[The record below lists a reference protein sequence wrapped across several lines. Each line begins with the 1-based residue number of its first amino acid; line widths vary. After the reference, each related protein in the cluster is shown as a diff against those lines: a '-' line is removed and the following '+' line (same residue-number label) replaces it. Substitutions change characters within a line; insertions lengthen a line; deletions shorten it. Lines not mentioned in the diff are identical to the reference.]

1 MAARVVLC
9 QSLRLFVVDFFS
21 LNRKAS
27 SPFSLLSVVN
37 TEELVIH
44 GFERRGEGGW
54 GRGEERG
61 LLVFCSWSG
70 FRPGT
75 SGLVRILLLRW
86 WEVSNIVA
94 LFSK

>member
-1 MAARVVLC
+1 MTVGCSSTTRASGSSRC
-9 QSLRLFVVDFFS
+9 FMPRLRLFVVDFFS

-61 LLVFCSWSG
+61 LLVF
-70 FRPGT
+70 
-75 SGLVRILLLRW
+75 
-86 WEVSNIVA
+86 
-94 LFSK
+94 